1 MSKKLFIG
9 NLSYNATEEEL
20 NDLFARFGE
29 INSVKIVKDFES
41 GKSKGF
47 GFIEMANEAEA
58 NVAIQNLNGYEY
70 KGRALKL
77 SEAKE
82 NSNGNRRS
90 SGGGGGF
97 SRGGSSG
104 GGGGSFSRG
113 GNRNSSGGGGGRGRS
128 SY

>member
-1 MSKKLFIG
+1 MSKKLFVG

-20 NDLFARFGE
+20 NDLFSRFGE
-29 INSVKIVKDFES
+29 ITSVKIVKDFES

-47 GFIEMANEAEA
+47 GFIEMVNEAEA
-58 NVAIQNLNGYEY
+58 NAAIQNLNGYDY
-70 KGRALKL
+70 KGRALKI

-82 NSNGNRRS
+82 NNGGNRRSGGGFGRSS
-90 SGGGGGF
+90 SGGGG
-97 SRGGSSG
+97 
-104 GGGGSFSRG
+104 FSRG